1 MMFPGLL
8 AGNTLEER
16 KSPPAPGPT
25 PSMALFNAAPSNR
38 TGIDA
43 PDFSMGT
50 PPPPKSDPKEDE
62 DKRPFLQRVQDF
74 FKDEEKVAKF
84 IMALEPLRGYG
95 ARPGA
100 ASGFAE
106 KVLQESRARREEGR
120 ETQQFLDY
128 LVARGTISPAQVEQL
143 KGAPKL
149 AAALAQGAIEQQF
162 RKPAETFETVTGQQ
176 LMDRRG
182 VQGLDPT
189 SLYNISELTGKITG
203 VGGAD
208 VTNISLDN
216 QSDYS
221 GAFYKLL
228 PEAIQ
233 EYVTSGKNAR
243 SAATS
248 LMQMERML
256 QNPNFDTGRFA
267 ATKQNIRSVFASA
280 GLPVD
285 EDALTQA
292 DTFEALT
299 KALVAEELRLNKGPQ
314 TDFDAR
320 YAGTYNPS
328 LDKDPE
334 ANRAIIRQSL
344 SRLLLTA
351 TLGEVASDVQSGD
364 AKTDKELKSQLDRL
378 ANRLGGVVYLENEEG
393 TEVPILFV
401 DFVREAEA
409 QGKSAIDVLTEWR
422 SYH

>member
-8 AGNTLEER
+8 AGNTMEER
-16 KSPPAPGPT
+16 KSPAAPAPA
-25 PSMALFNAAPSNR
+25 PSMALFNAMPSGR
-38 TGIDA
+38 TGMG
-43 PDFSMGT
+43 PDFSMGMSAL
-50 PPPPKSDPKEDE
+50 PKSDPKDDE

-84 IMALEPLRGYG
+84 IMALEPLRGFG

-100 ASGFAE
+100 AAGFAE
-106 KVLQESRARREEGR
+106 TVLQESRARREEGR
-120 ETQQFLDY
+120 ETQQFIDY
-128 LVARGTISPAQVEQL
+128 LISRGTISPAQAEQL

-149 AAALAQGAIEQQF
+149 AAALARGSIEQQF
-162 RKPAETFETVTGQQ
+162 RKPAETFRTVTGQQ
-176 LMDRRG
+176 IMDKTG

-189 SLYNISELTGKITG
+189 SLYNVSDLTGKITG

-216 QSDYS
+216 QGDYS

-228 PEAIQ
+228 PEQIQ
-233 EYVTSGKNAR
+233 EYVTGGRQAR

-256 QNPNFDTGRFA
+256 ANPEFDTGRFA
-267 ATKQNIRSVFASA
+267 ATKQSIRSVFASA

-351 TLGEVASDVQSGD
+351 TLGEVASDGASGD
-364 AKTDKELKSQLDRL
+364 AETDRKLKSQLDRL

-401 DFVREAEA
+401 DFVREAEK

>member
-8 AGNTLEER
+8 ADNTTEKR
-16 KSPPAPGPT
+16 KSPAAPSPA
-25 PSMALFNAAPSNR
+25 PSMALFNRVPSAR
-38 TGIDA
+38 TGMG

-50 PPPPKSDPKEDE
+50 PPPLKTEPKEDE

-120 ETQQFLDY
+120 ETQQFIDY
-128 LVARGTISPAQVEQL
+128 LVSRGTLSPEQADQL

-162 RKPAETFETVTGQQ
+162 RKPAETFQMVTGQQ
-176 LMDRRG
+176 IMDRKG

-189 SLYNISELTGKITG
+189 SMYNVSDLTGKITG

-393 TEVPILFV
+393 DEVPILFV

>member
-1 MMFPGLL
+1 MFPGLL
-8 AGNTLEER
+8 ADNTLEER
-16 KSPPAPGPT
+16 KSPPAPSPA
-25 PSMALFNAAPSNR
+25 PSMALFNATPSAR
-38 TGIDA
+38 TGMG

-50 PPPPKSDPKEDE
+50 PPLPKSESKGDE

-84 IMALEPLRGYG
+84 ILALEPLRGFG

-100 ASGFAE
+100 AAGFAE
-106 KVLQESRARREEGR
+106 TVVKEGRARREEGR
-120 ETQQFLDY
+120 ETQQFIDY
-128 LVARGTISPAQVEQL
+128 LISRGTISPAQAEQL

-149 AAALAQGAIEQQF
+149 AAALAQGSIEQQF
-162 RKPAETFETVTGQQ
+162 RKPAETFRTVTGQQ
-176 LMDRRG
+176 IMDRTG

-189 SLYNISELTGKITG
+189 SMYNVSDLTGKITG
-203 VGGAD
+203 VGGTP

-221 GAFYKLL
+221 SAFFKLL
-228 PEAIQ
+228 PAAIQ
-233 EYVTSGKNAR
+233 DYVTSGKDAR

-256 QNPNFDTGRFA
+256 QNPDFDTGRFA

-280 GLPVD
+280 GISVD

-328 LDKDPE
+328 LDKSPE

-351 TLGEVASDVQSGD
+351 TLGEAAANVGSGNAETD
-364 AKTDKELKSQLDRL
+364 AALKNQLDRL
-378 ANRLGGVVYLENEEG
+378 SNRLGGVVYLEGVEE
-393 TEVPILFV
+393 PILFV
-401 DFVREAEA
+401 DFVREAEK
-409 QGKSAIDVLTEWR
+409 QGKSAIEVLTEWR